1 MRARFCISLGLFVL
15 LASYGCGGSA
25 EVEMKQ
31 AQQAMDD
38 ARNFQADSLAPTDF
52 QQAQKA
58 WDHARNAD
66 KQGKTGAAKVL
77 YNSAKIYFGKAA
89 DIAQAKHDSLSRAL
103 ETMQQTISSNLG
115 RVKNDLFNA
124 NVSSQRQSQV
134 SALMAEVEE
143 ANASISKLVIQKD
156 LPKAV
161 AMAKDVQTKIYH
173 AQLILAGQKPK

>member
-1 MRARFCISLGLFVL
+1 MRVRFYVSLSLFVL

-31 AQQAMDD
+31 ANQAMDEAKD
-38 ARNFQADSLAPTDF
+38 LQAENLAPTDF

-58 WDHARNAD
+58 WDHAQDAE

-89 DIAQAKHDSLSRAL
+89 DIAKAKQDSLSREL
-103 ETMQQTISSNLG
+103 ETMQLTISSNLG
-115 RVKNDLFNA
+115 RVKSDLLSN
-124 NVSSQRQSQV
+124 NPSPQRQNQV
-134 SALMAEVEE
+134 GAILSEVES

-156 LPKAV
+156 LLKAV